1 MNSLQQSFDKMNL
14 RNRYDVKKQIGAG
27 SYGSVVKAVDV
38 TTGKEVAIK
47 RISHVFDD
55 LIDGKRILREIALLK
70 KLHHPNIVNLI
81 DVFVPNDDYEN
92 FNELCLVL
100 EFAPSDLKKLFR
112 RNGYLKES
120 DVVKITYDMLLGLK
134 YIHSAGVWH
143 RDLKPAN
150 VLVFEHGLAKICD
163 FGLARTVEETF
174 TDKKLEKDANPVQ
187 FELTHPAQE
196 DDSKRPKLKKAN
208 QKTFKTKLTSH
219 VVTRWYRAPELILI
233 EKNYDSKIDVWSLGC
248 IYAELLMMIE
258 GNAESVMDRIAFF
271 PGESCFP
278 LSPDTSAPVIKCG
291 FPVAAKD
298 QLNVIISKLG
308 TPSKKDMDFVTDEN
322 ALEYIGCL
330 PRKPKV
336 SFEHYFPKSN
346 KDSIDFLQAC
356 LTFNP
361 NYRASIDECLN
372 HPLFKSVRNPETEK
386 ILEKA
391 KLNFEFESQE
401 IKTVKQLRQL
411 FVKEILQK

>member
-27 SYGSVVKAVDV
+27 SYGSVVKAVDL

-47 RISHVFDD
+47 RIGHVFDD

-70 KLHHPNIVNLI
+70 KLHHPNIVNLL

-174 TDKKLEKDANPVQ
+174 TDKKLEKGASTTQLEPSPQ
-187 FELTHPAQE
+187 IQE
-196 DDSKRPKLKKAN
+196 DDTKRPKLKKAS
-208 QKTFKTKLTSH
+208 QKSFKT
-219 VVTRWYRAPELILI
+219 
-233 EKNYDSKIDVWSLGC
+233 
-248 IYAELLMMIE
+248 
-258 GNAESVMDRIAFF
+258 
-271 PGESCFP
+271 
-278 LSPDTSAPVIKCG
+278 
-291 FPVAAKD
+291 
-298 QLNVIISKLG
+298 
-308 TPSKKDMDFVTDEN
+308 
-322 ALEYIGCL
+322 
-330 PRKPKV
+330 
-336 SFEHYFPKSN
+336 
-346 KDSIDFLQAC
+346 
-356 LTFNP
+356 
-361 NYRASIDECLN
+361 
-372 HPLFKSVRNPETEK
+372 
-386 ILEKA
+386 
-391 KLNFEFESQE
+391 KLNFEFESLE
-401 IKTVKQLRQL
+401 IKSAKQLRQL